1 VHPRDDG
8 AVLLPLPVLERIRA
22 GEVDLVFRRWRRNPV
37 RAGGRQRTQ
46 IGELSIIS
54 VDVIEA
60 AAIDDEQARR
70 AGYSDGDALLHD
82 LLRERPARRARTAHP
97 DPDSPIY
104 RIQVAYRGA
113 DPRAT
118 LRETLLDPDELA
130 AMLTRLDGIDARAN
144 RPWAI
149 EALGLIEVWPQ
160 RRAPEL
166 AELAG
171 WVTPPWKANVR
182 RLKELGLTESL
193 PVGYRLSPRGEQVV
207 AALRG
212 RD

>member
-1 VHPRDDG
+1 MHPRDDG
-8 AVLLPLPVLERIRA
+8 AVLLHAARA
-22 GEVDLVFRRWRRNPV
+22 GADPRRRGRPRV
-37 RAGGRQRTQ
+37 PSLAAEPGARGRAAAHADRGA
-46 IGELSIIS
+46 LDPS

-60 AAIDDEQARR
+60 AAIDDEQAQAR
-70 AGYSDGDALLHD
+70 GYSDGDALRHD
-82 LLRERPARRARTAHP
+82 LLRERPAGRARTAHP

-113 DPRAT
+113 DPRAA

-149 EALGLIEVWPQ
+149 EALGLIEAWPQ

-171 WVTPPWKANVR
+171 WDTAPWKANVR

-212 RD
+212 RG